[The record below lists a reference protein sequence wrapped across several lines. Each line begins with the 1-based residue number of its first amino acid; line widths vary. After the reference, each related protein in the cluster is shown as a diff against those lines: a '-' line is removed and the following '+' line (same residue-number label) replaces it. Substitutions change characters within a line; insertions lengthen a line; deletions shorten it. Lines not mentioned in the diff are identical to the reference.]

1 MEIAVGILAGVCVI
15 LVMEVRRLNGIVQ
28 IQASKAQQPD
38 DVLKIVNA
46 ATKFSGSVVE
56 KVAAAI
62 RESITAAIGTPG
74 QGGIIADQTP
84 IYEPESEVPVV
95 FPDVEYDP
103 YMGNGIPEATVVR
116 AGFGTP
122 EVRVDE

>member
-1 MEIAVGILAGVCVI
+1 MEIAVGVLAGVCVI
-15 LVMEVRRLNGIVQ
+15 LVMELRRLNGIVQ
-28 IQASKAQQPD
+28 MLGKNQTQPD

-46 ATKFSGSVVE
+46 ATKFSGGVVE

-84 IYEPESEVPVV
+84 IYEPESEVPTMY
-95 FPDVEYDP
+95 PDVEYDP
-103 YMGNGIPEATVVR
+103 HFGYDDVVAR

-122 EVRVDE
+122 EVRVDG